1 MFFCC
6 YLLIVVFRL
15 LGVAFLTL
23 LERKILGFGNKRFGP
38 NFVRWYGLL
47 QPLADF
53 LKLLRR
59 FYFFLDFVDLF
70 FWFLFPFWGLFLYLV
85 VFYFLNMGGSFFFF
99 FFGFMFFFCI
109 YSLLVYMFVFGG
121 WARRR
126 KFRIIARVR
135 VVVQMISYEVG
146 YVFMFLVCLMFVFSY
161 DYVYCVGYGIV
172 NFWEFSVFFLFFWF
186 VVCVAELSRSP
197 FDFLEGESELVS
209 GFNLEYGGG
218 YFSLIFLVEYGFL
231 LFISLISR
239 GILFGWEL
247 WFFVFLFFF
256 ILIRGVFPRLRYDK
270 IMFVFWRDVLV
281 FFFFIFVY
289 RGIFF

>member
-1 MFFCC
+1 M
-6 YLLIVVFRL
+6 
-15 LGVAFLTL
+15 
-23 LERKILGFGNKRFGP
+23 
-38 NFVRWYGLL
+38 
-47 QPLADF
+47 
-53 LKLLRR
+53 
-59 FYFFLDFVDLF
+59 
-70 FWFLFPFWGLFLYLV
+70 
-85 VFYFLNMGGSFFFF
+85 
-99 FFGFMFFFCI
+99 
-109 YSLLVYMFVFGG
+109 
-121 WARRR
+121 
-126 KFRIIARVR
+126 
-135 VVVQMISYEVG
+135 
-146 YVFMFLVCLMFVFSY
+146 
-161 DYVYCVGYGIV
+161 
-172 NFWEFSVFFLFFWF
+172 
-186 VVCVAELSRSP
+186 AELSRSP

-231 LFISLISR
+231 LFISLVSR